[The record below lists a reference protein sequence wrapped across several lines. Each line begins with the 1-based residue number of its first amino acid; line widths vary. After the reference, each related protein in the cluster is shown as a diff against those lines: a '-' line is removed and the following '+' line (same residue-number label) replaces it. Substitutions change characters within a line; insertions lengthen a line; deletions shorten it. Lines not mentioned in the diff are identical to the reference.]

1 MAGFGETLY
10 QARANMGVT
19 LKEAEQATRINRHHL
34 DALESENFSALPPLI
49 YQRGIVRNYASYLRL
64 DPGKLLVMFEETQ
77 GPSGKA
83 QPNSVASIPP
93 VNMPSHWTPNFA
105 IIAFTVVLSAI
116 VFAWVYSAFVAQP
129 ENTLA
134 PTELAPTATPFDSDI
149 PVPTKQPT
157 QPAPTPTA
165 TAEPTATT
173 TAADN
178 TGSRTDT
185 NDDTQEGDSGDNGA
199 IEQRGG
205 DNVRNS
211 DSTGEEATQDED
223 TATQEPT
230 SEPTVESQFDES
242 ELTSISVEASSTIWV
257 TVWAD
262 DVVVFDGNLD
272 AGEATGHVPGNQFRV
287 YTSSGANTV
296 FTNACGDEFLMG
308 DESGQANYLL
318 SKQPDSCAPI
328 RE

>member
-49 YQRGIVRNYASYLRL
+49 YQRGIVRNYATYLRL
-64 DPGKLLVMFEETQ
+64 DPGKLLVMFEEAHGST
-77 GPSGKA
+77 GHA

-93 VNMPSHWTPNFA
+93 VDMPSHWTPNFA

-129 ENTLA
+129 DTTLA
-134 PTELAPTATPFDSDI
+134 PTELAPTATPFESDI
-149 PVPTKQPT
+149 PIPTKQPT
-157 QPAPTPTA
+157 QPAPTATA
-165 TAEPTATT
+165 TPEPTATT

-178 TGSRTDT
+178 ASRTDT
-185 NDDTQEGDSGDNGA
+185 NADDDADSGDSGE

-205 DNVRNS
+205 DNVRRENS
-211 DSTGEEATQDED
+211 TRQQSTEREQDVATE
-223 TATQEPT
+223 EPT
-230 SEPTVESQFDES
+230 AEPTVESRFDES
-242 ELTSISVEASSTIWV
+242 ELTSINVEASSTIWV

-262 DVVVFDGNLD
+262 DVVVFDGNLNPGD
-272 AGEATGHVPGNQFRV
+272 STGHVVGNQFRV
-287 YTSSGANTV
+287 YTSSGANTL

-308 DESGQANYLL
+308 SESGQANYTL

-328 RE
+328 RD

>member
-49 YQRGIVRNYASYLRL
+49 YQRGIVRNYATYLRL
-64 DPGKLLVMFEETQ
+64 DPGKLLVMFEEAHGGSGQ
-77 GPSGKA
+77 SQPS
-83 QPNSVASIPP
+83 SVASIPP

-129 ENTLA
+129 DTTLA
-134 PTELAPTATPFDSDI
+134 PTELAPTATPFESDI
-149 PVPTKQPT
+149 PIPTKQPT
-157 QPAPTPTA
+157 QPAPTATA
-165 TAEPTATT
+165 TPEPTATT
-173 TAADN
+173 AAADN
-178 TGSRTDT
+178 ASRTDT
-185 NDDTQEGDSGDNGA
+185 NADDEDGDSGE

-205 DNVRNS
+205 DNVRRENS
-211 DSTGEEATQDED
+211 TQQQSAGRDENEATVE
-223 TATQEPT
+223 TTT
-230 SEPTVESQFDES
+230 EPTVESQFDES
-242 ELTSISVEASSTIWV
+242 ELTSINVEASSTIWV
-257 TVWAD
+257 TIWAD
-262 DVVVFDGNLD
+262 DVVVFDGNLNPGD
-272 AGEATGHVPGNQFRV
+272 VTGHVVGNQFRV
-287 YTSSGANTV
+287 YTSSGANTI
-296 FTNACGDEFLMG
+296 FTNACGNEFLMG
-308 DESGQANYLL
+308 NESGQANYTL

>member
-49 YQRGIVRNYASYLRL
+49 YQRGIVRNYATYLRL
-64 DPGKLLVMFEETQ
+64 DPGKLLVMFEEAQ

-83 QPNSVASIPP
+83 QTSSVASIPP
-93 VNMPSHWTPNFA
+93 INMPSHWTPNFA

-129 ENTLA
+129 DTPLA
-134 PTELAPTATPFDSDI
+134 PTELAPTATPFESDI

-157 QPAPTPTA
+157 QPAPTATA
-165 TAEPTATT
+165 TTEPTATT
-173 TAADN
+173 TAAG

-185 NDDTQEGDSGDNGA
+185 TEDGESEDNGE
-199 IEQRGG
+199 IDQRGG
-205 DNVRNS
+205 DNVRSGTSNGEQPA
-211 DSTGEEATQDED
+211 DNGEESS
-223 TATQEPT
+223 TQEP
-230 SEPTVESQFDES
+230 EPTVEPTAESRFDES
-242 ELTSISVEASSTIWV
+242 ELTSINIAASSTIWV

-262 DVVVFDGNLD
+262 DVVVFDGNLNSGD
-272 AGEATGHVPGNQFRV
+272 ATGHIPGNQFRV
-287 YTSSGANTV
+287 YTSSGASTI
-296 FTNACGDEFLMG
+296 FTNACGEEFMMG
-308 DESGQANYLL
+308 NEGGQANYTL
-318 SKQPDSCAPI
+318 SKQPDSCAPV